1 MVSST
6 TSSTNSNASTGS
18 SIISALG
25 TGSGIDSNKLADQL
39 TEANKQVQA
48 QRLTTKKT
56 LLETQISDY
65 GLMRSALSKL
75 ESAASALGSA
85 DTFNAKSLSVPDT
98 KLLSITKLDAKAAAG
113 GYQLKVEQVA
123 QSQSVSS
130 GTFSSMTDPI
140 GKGTLVI
147 RLGEWNA
154 AGTDFEVD
162 SSKVGG
168 GTITID
174 DSNNSLTGLR
184 DAINKANMGVSAS
197 IVGDGGSYRLLLTAK
212 SGAKN
217 EIEITATED
226 AGALGLAKFD
236 FNETTRNMTQQQEG
250 LDAKIRVNGLLV
262 SRESNQIKDV
272 IDGLEFDLFGA
283 SLTETISVSINE
295 DKSVGEKAIRD
306 FVAAYNTFK
315 TEVEKLVGFDTEL
328 KDYGSLKT
336 DPLAKSLTQGIRNLL
351 SSAVPGLGDSG
362 FSSLSSLGIRT
373 ERDGSLK
380 IVEDEEN
387 TGFRAAIDKHYDM
400 VRDLFVPKKSSSA
413 ANIELN
419 KYTAQSKP
427 GTYDVVIT
435 QQPSKGKNT
444 GAAMGITFPLDTTGK
459 DYNFK
464 VKLDG
469 TESALITIPA
479 GKTYA
484 SAGALAADIQSL
496 INLDANIKGVKSTV
510 AVSVDAGKLV
520 FTSDSYGST
529 SKVEFTAVS
538 SDMDDL
544 GIALG
549 SGTAGTD
556 VGGTVAGK
564 VAFGY
569 GNVLLPALGSDAE
582 GLSMTVQPGAT
593 GGTITFSRGLAGG
606 LSNQINDYLKSSGI
620 IKERETTINKD
631 IKKVEEDETALTR
644 RSDAYRARLMSQFQ
658 AMESIV
664 RSLNSTGDFLDGILD
679 RLPFTSKN

>member
-6 TSSTNSNASTGS
+6 SSSTNSNASTGS

-25 TGSGIDSNKLADQL
+25 TGSGIDTNKLADQL
-39 TEANKQVQA
+39 TEANKKVQA
-48 QRLTTKKT
+48 DRLATKKT

-65 GLMRSALSKL
+65 GLLRSSMSKL
-75 ESAASALGSA
+75 ETAAAALGSA

-113 GYQLKVEQVA
+113 AYQLKVEQVA

-140 GKGTLVI
+140 GKGSLVI

-154 AGTDFEVD
+154 ALNDFEVD
-162 SSKVGG
+162 SSKSGA
-168 GTITID
+168 TITID

-184 DAINKANMGVSAS
+184 DAINKANIGVSAS
-197 IVGDGGSYRLLLTAK
+197 IVGDGGSYRLLLTSK

-272 IDGLEFDLFGA
+272 VDGLEFDVFAA
-283 SLTETISVSINE
+283 SLTETVSISINE

-306 FVAAYNTFK
+306 FVAAYNTFR
-315 TEVEKLVGFDTEL
+315 TEVEKLVGFDSEL
-328 KDYGSLKT
+328 KDFGSLKT
-336 DPLAKSLTQGIRNLL
+336 DPLAKNLTQGIRNFL
-351 SSAVPGLGDSG
+351 SSAIPGLGDAG
-362 FSSLSSLGIRT
+362 FTSLSALGIRT

-380 IVEDEEN
+380 IVENEEN
-387 TGFRAAIDKHYDM
+387 TGFRAAIDKHYDL
-400 VRDLFVPKKSSSA
+400 VRDLFVPKTSSSVS
-413 ANIELN
+413 NIALT

-464 VKLDG
+464 IKLDG
-469 TESALITIPA
+469 TETGVITIPA

-484 SAGALAADIQSL
+484 SAGELASDIQSL
-496 INLDANIKGVKSTV
+496 INLDSNLKAVKSTV

-520 FTSDSYGST
+520 FTSDSYGSS
-529 SKVEFTAVS
+529 SKVEFTAIS
-538 SDMDDL
+538 TDMADL
-544 GIALG
+544 GIAVG
-549 SGTAGTD
+549 TGTAGTD
-556 VGGTVAGK
+556 VAGTVAGK
-564 VAFGY
+564 AAFGY
-569 GNVLLPALGSDAE
+569 GNVLLPALGTDAE

-593 GGTITFSRGLAGG
+593 GGQITFSRGFAGG
-606 LSNQINDYLKSSGI
+606 LTNLVNDYLKSSGV
-620 IKERETTINKD
+620 IKDRETTINKD
-631 IKKVEEDETALTR
+631 IKKVEDDETALTR

-679 RLPFTSKN
+679 RLPFTSKSS

>member
-6 TSSTNSNASTGS
+6 TSSTNNNASTGS

-25 TGSGIDSNKLADQL
+25 TGSGIDTNKLADQL
-39 TEANKQVQA
+39 TEANKKVQA
-48 QRLTTKKT
+48 DRLTAKKT

-65 GLMRSALSKL
+65 GLMRSSLSKL
-75 ESAASALGSA
+75 EAAAAALGSS

-113 GYQLKVEQVA
+113 AYQLKVEQVA
-123 QSQSVSS
+123 QSQSISS
-130 GTFSSMTDPI
+130 GTFGSMTDPI
-140 GKGTLVI
+140 GKGKLVI
-147 RLGEWNA
+147 RLGEWNSA
-154 AGTDFEVD
+154 LNDFEVD
-162 SSKVGG
+162 SSKSAGA
-168 GTITID
+168 TITID

-184 DAINKANMGVSAS
+184 DAINKAGIGVSAS
-197 IVGDGGSYRLLLTAK
+197 IVGDGGSYRLLLTSK

-226 AGALGLAKFD
+226 AGALGLAKFN

-250 LDAKIRVNGLLV
+250 LDAKVRVNGLLV

-283 SLTETISVSINE
+283 SLTETVSISINE

-306 FVAAYNTFK
+306 FVTAYNTFK
-315 TEVEKLVGFDTEL
+315 TEVEKLTGFDSEL
-328 KDYGSLKT
+328 KDFGSLKT
-336 DPLAKSLTQGIRNLL
+336 DPLAKNLTQGIRNFL
-351 SSAVPGLGDSG
+351 SSAVPGLADG
-362 FSSLSSLGIRT
+362 FTALSSLGIRT

-380 IVEDEEN
+380 IVEAEEN
-387 TGFRAAIDKHYDM
+387 TGFRAAIDKHYDL
-400 VRDLFVPKKSSSA
+400 VRDLFVPKKTSSA
-413 ANIELN
+413 ANIELT

-444 GAAMGITFPLDTTGK
+444 GAAMAITFPLDTTGK

-469 TESALITIPA
+469 TETSVITIPA

-484 SAGALAADIQSL
+484 TAGELAADIQSL
-496 INLDANIKGVKSTV
+496 INLDSSLKEVKSTV

-538 SDMDDL
+538 SDMADL
-544 GIALG
+544 GINVG
-549 SGTAGTD
+549 TGTAGTD

-564 VAFGY
+564 AAFGY
-569 GNVLLPALGSDAE
+569 GNVLLPALGTDAE

-593 GGTITFSRGLAGG
+593 GGKITFSRGLAGG
-606 LSNQINDYLKSSGI
+606 LSNLVNDFLKSSGV
-620 IKERETTINKD
+620 IKDRETTITKD
-631 IKKVEEDETALTR
+631 IKKVEDDETALNR

-679 RLPFTSKN
+679 RLPFTAKN

>member
-6 TSSTNSNASTGS
+6 SSSTNSNAATGS

-39 TEANKQVQA
+39 TEANKKVQA
-48 QRLTTKKT
+48 DRLTSKKT

-65 GLMRSALSKL
+65 GLMRSSLSKL
-75 ESAASALGSA
+75 ESAAAALGSA

-130 GTFSSMTDPI
+130 GTFGSMTDPI

-168 GTITID
+168 GTIKID

-226 AGALGLAKFD
+226 AGALGLSKFD

-272 IDGLEFDLFGA
+272 IDGLEFDVFGA
-283 SLTETISVSINE
+283 SLTETVSISINE

-336 DPLAKSLTQGIRNLL
+336 DPLAKNLTQGIRNLL
-351 SSAVPGLGDSG
+351 SSAVPGLSDG

-387 TGFRAAIDKHYDM
+387 TGFRAAIDKHYDL

-413 ANIELN
+413 ANIELT

-444 GAAMGITFPLDTTGK
+444 GAVMGLTFPLDTTGK

-469 TESALITIPA
+469 TESTVITIPA

-496 INLDANIKGVKSTV
+496 INLDANIKEVKSTV

-549 SGTAGTD
+549 TGTAGTD
-556 VGGTVAGK
+556 VGGTIAGK
-564 VAFGY
+564 AAFGY
-569 GNVLLPALGSDAE
+569 GNVLLPALGTDAE

-606 LSNQINDYLKSSGI
+606 LSNLVNDYLKSSGV